1 MNGWN
6 YRVMCRMSCRT
17 VSKVVILISLFQP
30 PVFAEEVDLELL
42 EFLGEW
48 ETDDGEWV
56 DPDQFEEEENEDK
69 EDEKTTE

>member
-1 MNGWN
+1 MI
-6 YRVMCRMSCRT
+6 YKT
-17 VSKVVILISLFQP
+17 VSKVVILVCLFQS

-56 DPDQFEEEENEDK
+56 DLDQFGEEEKEEK
-69 EDEKTTE
+69 EDETTTE